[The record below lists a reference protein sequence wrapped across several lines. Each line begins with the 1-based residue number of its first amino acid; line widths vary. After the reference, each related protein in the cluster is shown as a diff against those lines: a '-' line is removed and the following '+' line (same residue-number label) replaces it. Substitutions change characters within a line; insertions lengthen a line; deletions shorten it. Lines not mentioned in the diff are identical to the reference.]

1 MSNNFFNNDN
11 GFSYEIN
18 EIAKIDSPFEFDISD
33 IKKEVF
39 NVETDNI
46 DSNNRNISTD
56 WSTDYL
62 KLQLHYN
69 DNFTVKDLHKICDYY
84 DINKRKL
91 LKDQLVDE
99 IALYELDTNNLL
111 MVQTRKRMWFYM
123 EELKN
128 DKFFKKYVIWE

>member
-18 EIAKIDSPFEFDISD
+18 EIAKTDSSFDFDISD
-33 IKKEVF
+33 IKNEVF
-39 NVETDNI
+39 NVEVTD
-46 DSNNRNISTD
+46 DSNNRNNSTD

>member
-18 EIAKIDSPFEFDISD
+18 EIAKTETPFDISD
-33 IKKEVF
+33 IKNEVF
-39 NVETDNI
+39 NVETDNV

-56 WSTDYL
+56 WSTNYL

-91 LKDQLVDE
+91 LKNQLVDE

-123 EELKN
+123 DELKS

>member
-18 EIAKIDSPFEFDISD
+18 EIAKTDSSFDFDISD
-33 IKKEVF
+33 IKNEVF
-39 NVETDNI
+39 NVEVTD

>member
-18 EIAKIDSPFEFDISD
+18 EIAKADTSFDISD
-33 IKKEVF
+33 IKNEVF
-39 NVETDNI
+39 NVETDNV

-56 WSTDYL
+56 WSTNYL

-99 IALYELDTNNLL
+99 IVLYELDTNNLL

-123 EELKN
+123 DELKS

>member
-18 EIAKIDSPFEFDISD
+18 EIAKTDSSFDFDISD
-33 IKKEVF
+33 IKNEVF
-39 NVETDNI
+39 NVEATD

>member
-18 EIAKIDSPFEFDISD
+18 EIAKKDSSFDFDISD
-33 IKKEVF
+33 IKNEVF
-39 NVETDNI
+39 NVEVTD
-46 DSNNRNISTD
+46 DSNNRNNSTD

>member
-18 EIAKIDSPFEFDISD
+18 EIAKKDSSFDFDISD
-33 IKKEVF
+33 IKNEVF
-39 NVETDNI
+39 NVEVTD

-99 IALYELDTNNLL
+99 IVLYELDTNNLL

-123 EELKN
+123 DELKS

>member
-1 MSNNFFNNDN
+1 MSNIFLNNDN

-18 EIAKIDSPFEFDISD
+18 EIAKTDSSFDFDASD
-33 IKKEVF
+33 IKNEVF
-39 NVETDNI
+39 NIESAV
-46 DSNNRNISTD
+46 DSNNRNISAD

-84 DINKRKL
+84 NINKRKL

>member
-18 EIAKIDSPFEFDISD
+18 EIAKTDSSFDFDISD
-33 IKKEVF
+33 IKNEVF
-39 NVETDNI
+39 NVEVTD
-46 DSNNRNISTD
+46 DSNNRNNSTD

-99 IALYELDTNNLL
+99 IVLYELDTNNLL

-123 EELKN
+123 DELKS

>member
-18 EIAKIDSPFEFDISD
+18 EIAKTDSSFDFDISD
-33 IKKEVF
+33 IKNEVF
-39 NVETDNI
+39 NVEVTD

-128 DKFFKKYVIWE
+128 DKFFKNM